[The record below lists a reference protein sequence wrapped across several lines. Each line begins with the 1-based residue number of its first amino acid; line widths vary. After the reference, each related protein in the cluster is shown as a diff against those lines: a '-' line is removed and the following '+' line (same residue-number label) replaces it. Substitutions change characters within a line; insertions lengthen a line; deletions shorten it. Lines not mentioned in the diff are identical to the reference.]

1 MAIASGNPEYS
12 LNQIHNLN
20 EFCDCFTCDLNM
32 LMNFQSLRTE
42 IFRRLERV
50 PEIKFEPKLLSPLV
64 EHVAKT
70 SKNGLFMFGFV
81 STFRV
86 LTLFIRICFK

>member
-1 MAIASGNPEYS
+1 
-12 LNQIHNLN
+12 
-20 EFCDCFTCDLNM
+20 M

-50 PEIKFEPKLLSPLV
+50 PEIKFEPKLLSPSV

-70 SKNGLFMFGFV
+70 SKNGLFMCGFV

-86 LTLFIRICFK
+86 FTLFIRIYFK